1 MGCNEFTILLG
12 ELQENAEARVVAEKL
27 ISVVNEPV
35 LVGEYRCKVGLSLG
49 NSRFPQN
56 TRNADSLLRLAD
68 DAM

>member
-1 MGCNEFTILLG
+1 MNLRSCSESFRRTLKQGWL
-12 ELQENAEARVVAEKL
+12 RKKL

-35 LVGEYRCKVGLSLG
+35 QVGEYRCKVGLSLG

-56 TRNADSLLRLAD
+56 TRDADSLLRLAD